1 MPVKLETQTIR
12 IIAAFEKMTKVH
24 ARDCVTVE
32 DTLYFLVEPEKI
44 GFAIGKNGSNI
55 REVSKSLGKTVR
67 LFAYKKEPVE
77 MIKSMIPTV
86 KSIDIKDET
95 ASITVPAGDR
105 VAVIGRNGKN
115 IKAIKDIMNRHF
127 GIKNVKL
134 R

>member
-115 IKAIKDIMNRHF
+115 IKAIKDIMKRHF
-127 GIKNVKL
+127 GIKNIKL

>member
-1 MPVKLETQTIR
+1 MPVKLETHTIR

-32 DTLYFLVEPEKI
+32 DTLYFLVEPDKI

-55 REVSKSLGKTVR
+55 KEVSRSLGKTVR
-67 LFAYKKEPVE
+67 LFAYHKEPTE

-86 KSIDIKDET
+86 KSVDIKDDT
-95 ASITVPAGDR
+95 ANITVPAGDR